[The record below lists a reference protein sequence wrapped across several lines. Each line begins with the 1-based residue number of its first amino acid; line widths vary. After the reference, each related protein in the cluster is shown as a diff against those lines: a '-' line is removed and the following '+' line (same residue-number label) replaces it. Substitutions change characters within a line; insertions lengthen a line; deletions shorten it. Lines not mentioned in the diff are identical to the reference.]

1 MAINIF
7 EGARRISLLVAGVA
21 IISVFVSQF
30 FHAPYISFDYQI
42 VHPNQPFLKANGS
55 CPSDGQM
62 VYFTSQTS
70 KGRNVS
76 INLCLLPMSFGKDDA
91 QLIPYKVD
99 DKGLIWGARAYASEI
114 DGYEKKLKERFKIPP
129 VDEIA
134 MEKEISQ
141 RYWNDVEN
149 SITYLIVG
157 LGVFGAFVWAIGW
170 IVRGFLG
177 IPRGMDMRPD
187 KKNGLRNE
195 E

>member
-1 MAINIF
+1 MGINVF

-21 IISVFVSQF
+21 IISVSISQF
-30 FHAPYISFDYQI
+30 FHKTYMSFDYEI
-42 VHPNQPFLKANGS
+42 AHPNQPFLKADGS
-55 CPSDGQM
+55 CPSDGQRL
-62 VYFTSQTS
+62 YFESQTS

-76 INLCLLPMSFGKDDA
+76 INLCLLPMSFGKDGA

-99 DKGLIWGARAYASEI
+99 EKGLIWGAAAYASEI
-114 DGYEKKLKERFKIPP
+114 SDYEKKLKERFKIPP

-134 MEKEISQ
+134 MEKEMSQ
-141 RYWNDVEN
+141 RYWGDVKDN
-149 SITYLIVG
+149 ITYLIVG